1 MLFYKSLFYIS
12 LLKGGNI
19 MFVVTGATGYVGG
32 VLVRT
37 LLQKGEDVRVVIPP
51 FEDDKLL
58 KGLDVEI
65 SYADV
70 TDYESIKDTIQEDDI
85 VLHVAG
91 MISILPGNAE
101 KLDKVNIQG
110 TYNVVNAC
118 LENKAKRLVYV
129 SSVHAFPEFDGEVN
143 ESTIIDPYLA
153 YGNYG
158 RSKARATLHVFHG
171 IRKGLDAVVV
181 HPSGVFGPFDN
192 TGKNS
197 LTRALKKYIEGKQK
211 ALIDGGYDFVD
222 VRDVA
227 NGIYLA
233 AIKGKSGGNYILSG
247 HFITVGRLMMELSR
261 ITGNK
266 APKFKCPKSLAL
278 IFAPFAE
285 MFARIRRV
293 APMMTRYSLHT
304 LWTKTRFNNNR
315 AKKELGWSPREVNS
329 SLLDI
334 VKWLNGQ
341 NVDISN
347 F

>member
-1 MLFYKSLFYIS
+1 MLE
-12 LLKGGNI
+12 
-19 MFVVTGATGYVGG
+19 
-32 VLVRT
+32 R
-37 LLQKGEDVRVVIPP
+37 
-51 FEDDKLL
+51 
-58 KGLDVEI
+58 LDVHL
-65 SYADV
+65 SCADV
-70 TDYESIKDTIQEDDI
+70 TDYDSIKNTIEENDI

-91 MISILPGNAE
+91 MISILPGSVE
-101 KLDKVNIQG
+101 KLNKVNIQG

-118 LENKAKRLVYV
+118 LQKKAKRLVYV
-129 SSVHAFPEFDGEVN
+129 SSVHAFPEFDGEIN
-143 ESTIIDPYLA
+143 ESTIIDPVLA

-181 HPSGVFGPFDN
+181 HPSGVFGPFDY

-197 LTRALKKYIEGKQK
+197 LTCVLKKYIAGKQK

-233 AIKGKSGGNYILSG
+233 ATKGKSGRNYILSG
-247 HFITVGRLMMELSR
+247 HFITVGRLMMELER
-261 ITGNK
+261 ITGK
-266 APKFKCPKSLAL
+266 KVPKFKCPKYLAL

-285 MFARIRRV
+285 IFARLRRA

-315 AKKELGWSPREVNS
+315 ARKELGWCPREVNI
-329 SLLDI
+329 SLLDF
-334 VKWLNGQ
+334 VKWITGH
-341 NVDISN
+341 NVEYI
-347 F
+347 

>member
-1 MLFYKSLFYIS
+1 
-12 LLKGGNI
+12 

-37 LLQKGEDVRVVIPP
+37 LLSHGEDVRVVIPP
-51 FEDDKLL
+51 FENSKLME
-58 KGLDVEI
+58 GLDVEL

-70 TDYESIKDTIQEDDI
+70 TEYESIKDTINEGDI

-91 MISILPGNAE
+91 MISILMGSAD
-101 KLDKVNIQG
+101 KLNKVNVVG
-110 TYNVVNAC
+110 THNVVNAC
-118 LENKAKRLVYV
+118 LEKKAKRLVYV

-143 ESTIIDPYLA
+143 ESTMIDPYLA

-197 LTRALKKYIEGKQK
+197 LTRALKKYVDGKQK

-227 NGIYLA
+227 KGIYLA
-233 AIKGKSGGNYILSG
+233 AINGKSGRNYILSG
-247 HFITVGRLMMELSR
+247 HFITLRKLIIELGK
-261 ITGNK
+261 ITGKK
-266 APKFKCPKSLAL
+266 APWFNCPKSLAL
-278 IFAPFAE
+278 IFAPFVE
-285 MFARIRRV
+285 VFARIGRV
-293 APMMTRYSLHT
+293 SPMMTRYSLHT

-315 AKKELGWSPREVNS
+315 AKKELGWSPREVKL
-329 SLLDI
+329 SLVDI
-334 VKWLNGQ
+334 VKWMMGQ
-341 NVDISN
+341 KVEYI
-347 F
+347 